1 MPGRSISSRLEN
13 LFQIS
18 TPYRFCRVFPA
29 TAPFF
34 DVNERFFHTSRH
46 DSTPFPSVKQT
57 FMCRIQGNRIRECVV
72 FYDFW
77 IMKLLSVNNMSVVRF
92 F

>member
-1 MPGRSISSRLEN
+1 
-13 LFQIS
+13 
-18 TPYRFCRVFPA
+18 
-29 TAPFF
+29 
-34 DVNERFFHTSRH
+34 
-46 DSTPFPSVKQT
+46 
-57 FMCRIQGNRIRECVV
+57 MCRIQGNRIRECVV